1 MSVSQ
6 SSDKELIGLRIR
18 AKRIAAG
25 FNRSELSRK
34 VEVTPQAVQ
43 QWEEGITSPRG
54 KNLRKLA
61 DFLNTSPQY
70 IQYGDERSQI
80 EENRGYYNLPG
91 FVGETSFAEIYK
103 ESIEQMI
110 RLSCEFGWIEL
121 KSGVEVS
128 MVSDIGLSFIKNHER
143 MLPAESRF
151 NTKDKAK
158 ALKKDDQL
166 ALDQPNDNPPD
177 GLIE

>member
-1 MSVSQ
+1 MSVAQ
-6 SSDKELIGLRIR
+6 PNDKQVIGQRIR

-34 VEVTPQAVQ
+34 VGVTPQAVQ
-43 QWEEGITSPRG
+43 QWEEGVTSPRG

-61 DFLNTSPQY
+61 DFLNATPQY
-70 IQYGDERSQI
+70 IQFGDERPQI
-80 EENRGYYNLPG
+80 EENRGYYDLPG
-91 FVGETSFAEIYK
+91 FVGESSFAGIYK

-121 KSGVEVS
+121 KEDVDVS
-128 MVSDIGLSFIKNHER
+128 MVSDIGLSFIKNHKR

-151 NTKDKAK
+151 VIESKDVEENMDSESPKLIQQK
-158 ALKKDDQL
+158 
-166 ALDQPNDNPPD
+166 PENP
-177 GLIE
+177 EE

>member
-1 MSVSQ
+1 MSVAQ
-6 SSDKELIGLRIR
+6 TNDKELIGQRIR

-61 DFLNTSPQY
+61 DFLNTTPQF
-70 IQYGDERSQI
+70 IQYGDERPQI
-80 EENRGYYNLPG
+80 EENRGYYNMPG
-91 FVGETSFAEIYK
+91 FVGEASFAAIYK
-103 ESIEQMI
+103 ESIEHML
-110 RLSCEFGWIEL
+110 RLSCEFGWINL
-121 KSGVEVS
+121 KEGVELA

-151 NTKDKAK
+151 REENK
-158 ALKKDDQL
+158 ALVRKVEGL
-166 ALDQPNDNPPD
+166 AAPKQADKNDND
-177 GLIE
+177 DE